1 MPVVRV
7 ASSFCDRFTGGLTEI
22 EVSAATVSGMYR
34 ELDARF
40 PGVGEFLRSRAAVAI
55 DGTIYRN
62 AWTQPI
68 APGSEVVLLP
78 RIGGG

>member
-22 EVSAATVSGMYR
+22 EVVAGTVRAMFR

-40 PGVGEFLRSRAAVAI
+40 PGFGEFLESRAAVAI
-55 DGTIYRN
+55 DGRIYQK
-62 AWTQPI
+62 AWLQSFGPD
-68 APGSEVVLLP
+68 SEIYLIP
-78 RIGGG
+78 RISGG